1 MTVYGPE
8 DQARDVLRRA
18 NEGIRKI
25 REASSAQAYADAFD
39 AAWKE
44 AWLESDDSEVPRP
57 NGWRRS
63 VERWHALG
71 LDLDALCGFVT
82 DTMNNRS
89 IGNRDVW
96 RYVCGCAWRR
106 LEDEGKR

>member
-18 NEGIRKI
+18 NEGVRKI
-25 REASSAQAYADAFD
+25 REAANAKAYANAFD
-39 AAWKE
+39 S
-44 AWLESDDSEVPRP
+44 AWLEAWEASDDSEIPRP
-57 NGWRRS
+57 KGWRRS
-63 VERWHALG
+63 IERFCELG
-71 LDLDALCGFVT
+71 LDLEALLEFVA
-82 DTMNNRS
+82 DTMDDEKIR
-89 IGNRDVW
+89 NRDVW